1 MRIKIG
7 VISLGCSK
15 NRVDTETMLGAMS
28 PDFEFVGTIEAA
40 DVAII
45 NTCSFINDAKE
56 ESINTILEAE
66 QQKKFGRLK
75 GLIVTGCLT
84 ERYHDELKKLMP
96 RVDVFLGVAAY
107 KDIVK
112 AVYAVMKGEEYTG
125 TGDIKIPEH
134 FLPRVVTTPK
144 PTAYVKIA
152 EGCDN
157 NCSYCVIPRLRGPLQ
172 SRKMEDILSET
183 VTLVQSGY
191 TEIIFIAQDTT
202 EYGRDLYGA
211 PKLAEL
217 LDKSAG
223 IPGLKWLRLLYC
235 YPERITEELI
245 DTMLRHDTILKYIDM
260 PIQHFDNEV
269 LSAMNRRNTYE
280 STEETIRMIREKS
293 DDFILRTT
301 LILGFPGESRQAV
314 KRVYDALQKF
324 RFDRVGV
331 FKYSQEEGTPAGEMD
346 GQISEDEKEFRK
358 ESLVTMQAGISLA
371 KNKLRIG
378 KKYEV
383 LVEGFDKDSGLY
395 YGRSY
400 AEAPEIDGKIFIN
413 TTEKLAVG
421 NFYTVCITHG
431 YHYDLKGE
439 LCS

>member
-15 NRVDTETMLGAMS
+15 NRVDTETMLGALS
-28 PDFEFVGTIEAA
+28 EDFEFVNTIEAA
-40 DVAII
+40 DIAII

-66 QQKKFGRLK
+66 QQKKFGKLK
-75 GLIVTGCLT
+75 GIIVTGCLT
-84 ERYHDELKKLMP
+84 ERFHGELSQLMP
-96 RVDVFLGVAAY
+96 RVDAFLGVAAY

-112 AVYAVMKGEEYTG
+112 AVYTVVNGEKYVSYEDLT
-125 TGDIKIPEH
+125 IPEH
-134 FLPRVVTTPK
+134 FLPRIVTTPK

-157 NCSYCVIPRLRGPLQ
+157 NCSYCVIPRIRGPLQ

-183 VTLVQSGY
+183 HALVENGY

-202 EYGRDLYGA
+202 EYGRDLYGTS
-211 PKLAEL
+211 KLPEL
-217 LDKSAG
+217 LDKAAQ

-245 DTMLRHDTILKYIDM
+245 DTMLRHENIVKYIDM
-260 PIQHFDNEV
+260 PIQHFDNEI
-269 LSAMNRRNTYE
+269 LSVMNRRNTYE
-280 STEETIRMIREKS
+280 TTEKAIEMIRSKS
-293 DDFILRTT
+293 DGFILRTT
-301 LILGFPGESRQAV
+301 LITGFPGESRQAV
-314 KRVYDALQKF
+314 KDMYDALHKF
-324 RFDRVGV
+324 QFDRVGV

-358 ESLVTMQAGISLA
+358 DALVTIQAGISLA

-378 KKYEV
+378 MKYEV
-383 LVEGFDKDSGLY
+383 LVEGFDKESGLY

-400 AEAPEIDGKIFIN
+400 AEAPEIDGKIFIS
-413 TTEKLAVG
+413 TTEKLAEG
-421 NFYTVCITHG
+421 SFYKVCITHG

>member
-1 MRIKIG
+1 MTVKIG

-15 NRVDTETMLGAMS
+15 NRVDTETMLGALS
-28 PDFEFVGTIEAA
+28 EEFEFVGTIEEA
-40 DVAII
+40 DIAII

-66 QQKKFGRLK
+66 QQKKFGSLK
-75 GLIVTGCLT
+75 GIIVTGCLT
-84 ERYHDELKKLMP
+84 ERFHDELTQLMP
-96 RVDVFLGVAAY
+96 RVDAFLGVAAY
-107 KDIVK
+107 KDIVD
-112 AVYAVMKGEEYTG
+112 AVYAVMKGEKYTG
-125 TGDIKIPEH
+125 CEDMTIPEH
-134 FLPRVVTTPK
+134 FLPRVVTTPR

-157 NCSYCVIPRLRGPLQ
+157 NCSYCVIPRVRGPLQ
-172 SRKMEDILSET
+172 SRKMEDILFEMQS
-183 VTLVQSGY
+183 LVENGY

-202 EYGRDLYGA
+202 EYGRDIYGESR
-211 PKLAEL
+211 LAEL
-217 LDKSAG
+217 LDRAAV

-245 DTMLRHDTILKYIDM
+245 DTMLRHDAIVKYIDM

-280 STEETIRMIREKS
+280 STERIINMIRAKS
-293 DDFILRTT
+293 DEFILRTT
-301 LILGFPGESRQAV
+301 LIIGFPGESRQAA
-314 KRVYDALQKF
+314 RSMYDAIQKF
-324 RFDRVGV
+324 QFDRLGV

-346 GQISEDEKEFRK
+346 GQISEDEKEFRHDA
-358 ESLVTMQAGISLA
+358 LVNIQAGISLA
-371 KNKLRIG
+371 KNKQRIG

-383 LVEGFDKDSGLY
+383 LVEGIDGESGLY

-413 TTEKLAVG
+413 TKEKLAVG
-421 NFYTVCITHG
+421 SFYTVRITHG

>member
-1 MRIKIG
+1 MTVKIG

-15 NRVDTETMLGAMS
+15 NRVDTETMLGALS

-40 DVAII
+40 DIAII

-66 QQKKFGRLK
+66 QQKKFGTLK

-84 ERYHDELKKLMP
+84 ERYHDELSKLMP
-96 RVDVFLGVAAY
+96 RVDAFLGVAAY
-107 KDIVK
+107 KDIVD
-112 AVYAVMKGEEYTG
+112 AVYAVMKGEKYTG
-125 TGDIKIPEH
+125 TQDIKIPEH

-183 VTLVQSGY
+183 VTLVQNGY

-202 EYGRDLYGA
+202 EYGRDLYGES
-211 PKLAEL
+211 KLAEL
-217 LDKSAG
+217 LDKAAQT
-223 IPGLKWLRLLYC
+223 PGLKWLRLLYC

-245 DTMLRHDTILKYIDM
+245 DTMLRHDTIVKYIDM

-269 LSAMNRRNTYE
+269 LLAMNRRNTYE
-280 STEETIRMIREKS
+280 STENTIQMIRAKS

-301 LILGFPGESRQAV
+301 LIIGFPGESRQAV
-314 KRVYDALQKF
+314 KNMTESLQKF

-346 GQISEDEKEFRK
+346 SQISEDEKEFRK
-358 ESLVTMQAGISLA
+358 DALVNIQARISLA
-371 KNKLRIG
+371 KNKQRIG
-378 KKYEV
+378 KTYEV
-383 LVEGFDKDSGLY
+383 LVEGLDQETGLY

-421 NFYTVCITHG
+421 NFYTVRISHG

>member
-1 MRIKIG
+1 MRVKIG

-15 NRVDTETMLGAMS
+15 NRIDTETMLGALS
-28 PDFEFVGTIEAA
+28 RDFEFVGTIEEA

-66 QQKKFGRLK
+66 QQKKFGKLK

-84 ERYHDELKKLMP
+84 ERFHEELAKLMP
-96 RVDVFLGVAAY
+96 RVDAFLGVAAY

-112 AVYAVMKGEEYTG
+112 AVYAVMKGEKYVNYEDAT
-125 TGDIKIPEH
+125 IPEH
-134 FLPRVVTTPK
+134 FLPRIVTTPK

-157 NCSYCVIPRLRGPLQ
+157 NCSYCVIPSIRGPLQ

-183 VTLVQSGY
+183 QSLVENGY

-202 EYGRDLYGA
+202 EYGRDLYGTT
-211 PKLAEL
+211 KLPEL
-217 LDKSAG
+217 LDKTAR
-223 IPGLKWLRLLYC
+223 IQGLKWLRLLYC

-245 DTMLRHDTILKYIDM
+245 DTMLRHENIVKYIDM
-260 PIQHFDNEV
+260 PIQHFDNEI
-269 LSAMNRRNTYE
+269 LAAMNRRNTYE
-280 STEETIRMIREKS
+280 STEKTIEMIRAKS

-301 LILGFPGESRQAV
+301 LIIGFPGESRHAT
-314 KRVYDALQKF
+314 RNMYDALQKF
-324 RFDRVGV
+324 QFDRVGV

-346 GQISEDEKEFRK
+346 GQISEDEKEFRQDA
-358 ESLVTMQAGISLA
+358 LVTIQAGISLA

-383 LVEGFDKDSGLY
+383 LVEGVDKESGLY

-400 AEAPEIDGKIFIN
+400 AEAPEIDGKIFII
-413 TTEKLAVG
+413 TKEKLAVG
-421 NFYTVCITHG
+421 SFYTVCITHG